1 MEKRTDFYEAGEPET
16 ELWKQLKKR
25 NWTVT
30 TVESCTGGAVAAR
43 IVNVAGAS
51 EILRQA
57 FVTYCDEAKHL
68 LAGVRQ
74 ETLEKY
80 TAVSRETAREMA
92 LGGARAASADVALS
106 VTGLAGPGGGTP
118 EKPVGL
124 VYIGL
129 RGPWENGGPGAAA
142 AGQQGRDPGA
152 GGRSCAVPGPG
163 MLTFLILLRGPAF
176 CRSWAVSSG
185 LFPDFRT
192 SAIRRDFL
200 LRKLTAF
207 LPGGKKKLPP

>member
-124 VYIGL
+124 VYIG
-129 RGPWENGGPGAAA
+129 
-142 AGQQGRDPGA
+142 
-152 GGRSCAVPGPG
+152 CAVHGK
-163 MLTFLILLRGPAF
+163 TVVRELRLQGSRAGIREQAAEAALSLALE
-176 CRSWAVSSG
+176 CLRS
-185 LFPDFRT
+185 
-192 SAIRRDFL
+192 
-200 LRKLTAF
+200 
-207 LPGGKKKLPP
+207 